1 MEIASSNP
9 VTAPS
14 CFFFRLC
21 FIFFFMYLLIQIF
34 DYFIINSKSFRSLN
48 FALMTANSPYPT
60 ELMHSAASRIC
71 FLVFATALPAKSNS
85 DVMFC
90 LQS

>member
-14 CFFFRLC
+14 CFFISIVC
-21 FIFFFMYLLIQIF
+21 FFMYLLIQIF

-48 FALMTANSPYPT
+48 IALMTANSPYPT

-71 FLVFATALPAKSNS
+71 FLVFANVPIKKHF
-85 DVMFC
+85 V
-90 LQS
+90 